1 MSGTRSGLTLG
12 MIACALLISASACSS
27 SGKGTR
33 DSTSPSSD
41 TPSSPVIPTS
51 SSGSQS
57 PGWIPPDY
65 GGAKP
70 AVDAYI
76 AFSALVDKA
85 FRNPVHVPALT
96 FENYLAGQAKQLF
109 ISSLAEEKA
118 AGKAYRGAA
127 PIRRVRVVQNHIAE
141 SLKWAVLRDCAMKNP
156 ADPEVEYYVATGKPV
171 PQKKHD
177 PPAPYA
183 DMIKIFLIS
192 GQWTI
197 TQFTEDSTRTCTP

>member
-1 MSGTRSGLTLG
+1 MGGRPVPRCNAVCACCYEIRPSVGQDGRGAASFVVTDGGVVGRERMSGTRSGLTLG

-27 SGKGTR
+27 SGKSTR
-33 DSTSPSSD
+33 DSTSPSSE
-41 TPSSPVIPTS
+41 TPSSPVSPTS

-85 FRNPVHVPALT
+85 FRNPAHVPAST

-118 AGKAYRGAA
+118 AA
-127 PIRRVRVVQNHIAE
+127 RRIA
-141 SLKWAVLRDCAMKNP
+141 
-156 ADPEVEYYVATGKPV
+156 V
-171 PQKKHD
+171 PRRS
-177 PPAPYA
+177 AECG
-183 DMIKIFLIS
+183 S
-192 GQWTI
+192 SRTI
-197 TQFTEDSTRTCTP
+197 WPSR